1 MRSKDFQEEF
11 EAVLARC
18 QRLKEENDR
27 LRRLLFEHGIPLPP
41 QHTGIPPAPPT
52 EAGSGAGTVNHR
64 SSPEAKIALFRSLFR
79 GREDVYAVRWE
90 SRNGRHGY
98 MPAAERDWKTYLASA
113 PEKRRKVDRHDAEI
127 VAFNRRSDSQAPGRR
142 DHGWHLSLAL

>member
-41 QHTGIPPAPPT
+41 QHAGIPPARGWKRRGNRESSLKSRSQDRSIPKSL
-52 EAGSGAGTVNHR
+52 SGAGGRVCGAVGEPQRAPWLH
-64 SSPEAKIALFRSLFR
+64 ACR
-79 GREDVYAVRWE
+79 GA
-90 SRNGRHGY
+90 
-98 MPAAERDWKTYLASA
+98 
-113 PEKRRKVDRHDAEI
+113 
-127 VAFNRRSDSQAPGRR
+127 
-142 DHGWHLSLAL
+142 

>member
-11 EAVLARC
+11 EVALARC

-41 QHTGIPPAPPT
+41 QHAGIPPAPPT
-52 EAGSGAGTVNHR
+52 EAGTGAGTVNHR
-64 SSPEAKIALFRSLFR
+64 SSPDAKIAPFRSGFG
-79 GREDVYAVRWE
+79 GRADVYAVRWE

-98 MPAAERDWKTYLASA
+98 MPAAEPCWHTSL
-113 PEKRRKVDRHDAEI
+113 
-127 VAFNRRSDSQAPGRR
+127 GR
-142 DHGWHLSLAL
+142 